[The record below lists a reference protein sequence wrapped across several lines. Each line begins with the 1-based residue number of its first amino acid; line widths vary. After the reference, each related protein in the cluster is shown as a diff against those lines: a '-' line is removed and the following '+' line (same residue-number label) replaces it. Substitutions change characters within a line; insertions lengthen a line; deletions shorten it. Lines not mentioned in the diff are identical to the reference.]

1 MKFTVLLSK
10 FICIIILSTCLISS
24 CKKNDNGGGT
34 GNPPPGNP
42 GSSANADSLSDHLQ
56 FFGATKKQ
64 GNIPQGPATSSLK
77 ISFKDTLYLMDQV
90 PRPIKFLHTDITKN
104 VAGVYMQVFIGGTGG
119 PLGATYYYDVPE
131 LPDISASDTVSV
143 VMIGF
148 DPAGI
153 KLPLTFDV
161 KIIPYDKNK
170 QPIAQADRHA
180 KITEHK
186 VDPKSNA
193 SSCGL
198 VLPSGEYW
206 RWQCSYIV
214 KNNGG
219 LSFYND
225 PNKFFGAEGQFIKGS
240 CCNGT
245 SIYGTCPGSPLP
257 PNRSLH
263 FATYY
268 RIASEILAFNVNG
281 TFIRETIEESPIPL
295 PASSDF
301 CSVAEGIIKA
311 NTNFTTYNGNYT
323 ITPATLPP
331 DLQAYHDSLR
341 LSLLQTSSTGFG
353 YGNPGGIIHQLDC
366 NIGALVLIQLDPE
379 GFGQHLYKFYERR
392 LPGDILWWTFN

>member
-1 MKFTVLLSK
+1 MKSPILFLKFFCVAMLSAC
-10 FICIIILSTCLISS
+10 FILS
-24 CKKNDNGGGT
+24 CKKTDT
-34 GNPPPGNP
+34 SATPPVNP
-42 GSSANADSLSDHLQ
+42 GVLVNADSLSDRLQ
-56 FFGATKKQ
+56 FFGAVKKQ
-64 GNIPQGPATSSLK
+64 GKIPAGPAGSSLK

-90 PRPIKFLHTDITKN
+90 KRPIKFLHIDTTKN

-119 PLGATYYYDVPE
+119 SVGATYYYDVPE
-131 LPDISASDTVSV
+131 VPEISESDTVSV
-143 VMIGF
+143 VTIGF
-148 DPAGI
+148 DPVGS
-153 KLPLTFDV
+153 KPPLTFDM

-170 QPIAQADRHA
+170 QPLGQADRHV
-180 KITEHK
+180 KITEHNT
-186 VDPKSNA
+186 DPKSNA
-193 SSCGL
+193 GSCGL
-198 VLPSGEYW
+198 ALPSGEYW

-214 KNNGG
+214 NSSGG
-219 LSFYND
+219 FSFYND

-240 CCNGT
+240 CCNGV

-268 RIASEILAFNVNG
+268 RIASELLAFNSNG

-301 CSVAEGIIKA
+301 CSVAEGVVKA

-331 DLQAYHDSLR
+331 DLQGYKDDSLK

-366 NIGALVLIQLDPE
+366 NIGALVLIQVDPE
-379 GFGQHLYKFYERR
+379 GFGQHLFKFYERR